1 MTTSKHTARLRTFY
15 LRHRQELFSYALS
28 ITRNRATAE
37 EAVHTAFARLLE
49 KPRAPIRL
57 KAYVFR
63 SVRNAAIDHWRKERA
78 GTDAYLEL
86 SSWPEGIPDRVVPGE
101 SEALYQALDTLSDDE
116 RECIVLKIHQG
127 MTFREIAALRGVSIN
142 TAASWYRRGLDK
154 MRAALEKD
162 GTKGTGR

>member
-1 MTTSKHTARLRTFY
+1 MTSSKRTARLRTFY

-49 KPRAPIRL
+49 KPRTPLRL

-63 SVRNAAIDHWRKERA
+63 SVRNAAIDQWREERA
-78 GTDAYLEL
+78 GNDAYLEL
-86 SSWPEGIPDRVVPGE
+86 AGRPDGISDPVVPDE
-101 SEALYQALDTLSDDE
+101 SEMLYQAMDTLSEDE

-127 MTFREIAALRGVSIN
+127 MTFREIATVRSVSIN
-142 TAASWYRRGLDK
+142 TAASWYRRGLER
-154 MRAALEKD
+154 MRTALEKD
-162 GTKGTGR
+162 GIKRM

>member
-1 MTTSKHTARLRTFY
+1 MTSSKRTARLRTFY

-49 KPRAPIRL
+49 KPRTPLRL

-63 SVRNAAIDHWRKERA
+63 SVRNAAIDQWREERA
-78 GTDAYLEL
+78 GNDAYLEL
-86 SSWPEGIPDRVVPGE
+86 AGRP
-101 SEALYQALDTLSDDE
+101 DTLSEDE

-127 MTFREIAALRGVSIN
+127 MTFREIATVRSVSIN
-142 TAASWYRRGLDK
+142 TAASWYRRGLER
-154 MRAALEKD
+154 MRTALEKD
-162 GTKGTGR
+162 GIKRM